1 MAEFKDR
8 LKELRLERGLTQ
20 QALADMIH
28 VHDAQGMHG
37 MSISGYERGVRKPS
51 FEVLDALA
59 DIFNVSLDYLLGNT
73 DHRIAYPQHGDNPL
87 FGLRENDMPKGPAVN
102 SFERQQFMRLM
113 AYHEKLNDFNRLYK
127 LVDAY
132 DNALDPIKQAID
144 KLLDLP
150 EGDDDGDS

>member
-8 LKELRLERGLTQ
+8 LQELRLERGLTQ

-73 DHRIAYPQHGDNPL
+73 DHRISYPQHGDDPL
-87 FGLRENDMPKGPAVN
+87 FGLRENDMPKGQPVN

-113 AYHEKLNDFNRLYK
+113 AYHEKMNNFKKIYK

-132 DNALDPIKQAID
+132 DNALDPIKHAID
-144 KLLDLP
+144 AMLDLT